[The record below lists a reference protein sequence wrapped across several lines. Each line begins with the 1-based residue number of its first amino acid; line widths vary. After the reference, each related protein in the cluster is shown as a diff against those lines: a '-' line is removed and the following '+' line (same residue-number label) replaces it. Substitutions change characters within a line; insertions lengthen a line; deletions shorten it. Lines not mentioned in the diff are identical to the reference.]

1 MSRDAILAYE
11 RLDTSKA
18 EGIHRDSFDR
28 MLIAQAKAG
37 NMLLLTHDKSFRL
50 YDEPLVCV
58 V

>member
-28 MLIAQAKAG
+28 MLITLANSEKQIRLS
-37 NMLLLTHDKSFRL
+37 NDRSFEN
-50 YDEPLVCV
+50 YDEDCIWAV
-58 V
+58 